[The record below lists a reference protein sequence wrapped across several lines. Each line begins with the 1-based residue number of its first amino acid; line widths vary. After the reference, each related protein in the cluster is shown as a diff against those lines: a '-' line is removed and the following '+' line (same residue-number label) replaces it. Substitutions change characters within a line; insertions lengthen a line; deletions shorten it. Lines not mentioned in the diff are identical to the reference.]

1 MGIVAITEE
10 VWGCMV
16 VKLTEVTKKKKKYT
30 PFKPYTLIED
40 RGTKLASIFLAG
52 NVKRQT

>member
-16 VKLTEVTKKKKKYT
+16 VKLTEVTKKKKYT